1 MSCKAVVERLEKVVS
16 LYYNK
21 FYNVAYRMSSKHES
35 YTTHPKS
42 IQSIN
47 KQWKETS
54 IEFRINGRKTLFPIT
69 SMLDTAKD
77 ETLLEG
83 AKKVFYNNQKH
94 ACVCRPSE
102 EIDEAWVA
110 EQLVILEHHSQE
122 QRITD
127 YVFPPEEEIDIKD
140 NTNDLLDT
148 SDTRYGLR
156 RIVTTDMQLRQN
168 TSTWINHQCVR
179 YAIVARKL

>member
-47 KQWKETS
+47 KQSKETS

-102 EIDEAWVA
+102 EMGGRTTGHFGTSFTGTTHNR
-110 EQLVILEHHSQE
+110 L
-122 QRITD
+122 R
-127 YVFPPEEEIDIKD
+127 FP
-140 NTNDLLDT
+140 
-148 SDTRYGLR
+148 TRR
-156 RIVTTDMQLRQN
+156 RN
-168 TSTWINHQCVR
+168 
-179 YAIVARKL
+179 